1 MIIQRMGS
9 KSSKYPVDDL
19 HDRQININIQLRQI
33 QIRLD
38 KLESQIQETHNALI
52 SIGSTLSSLVNVNN
66 QKTIYVGHQQ

>member
-1 MIIQRMGS
+1 MGI

-19 HDRQININIQLRQI
+19 HDRQTNINIQLRQI

-38 KLESQIQETHNALI
+38 KLESQIQETHNALV
-52 SIGSTLSSLVNVNN
+52 SIGATLSSLVNVNN